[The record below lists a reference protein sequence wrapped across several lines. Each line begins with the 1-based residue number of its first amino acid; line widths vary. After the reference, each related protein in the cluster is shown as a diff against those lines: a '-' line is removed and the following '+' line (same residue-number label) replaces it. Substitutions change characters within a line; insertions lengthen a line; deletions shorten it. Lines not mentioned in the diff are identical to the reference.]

1 MVVDCAC
8 GCGVVVV
15 QGVDYL
21 LLISE
26 VEETEIFK
34 ICLEY
39 WQHLACTLYNDS
51 GPTASASAGAIT
63 GATQLLGGITNLNLG
78 QSASMRRS
86 LYKQALSKVRLLFSS
101 LSTLR
106 STVSINSLLTCTLSA
121 F

>member
-1 MVVDCAC
+1 M
-8 GCGVVVV
+8 
-15 QGVDYL
+15 DYL

-51 GPTASASAGAIT
+51 SPSSASGPGALS
-63 GATQLLGGITNLNLG
+63 GATQILGGISNLNLG

-86 LYKQALSKVRLLFSS
+86 LYKQALSKVR
-101 LSTLR
+101 
-106 STVSINSLLTCTLSA
+106 ICT
-121 F
+121 FNFN